1 MSSKFAGVTF
11 DDQAATPS
19 DDAIIRRAILADGIL
34 TGCEVSYT
42 GSTLTMTAG
51 QLMICGRQVKH
62 PSTQNWAVAD
72 ATTGFA
78 RLVLTIDLTRTSS
91 KDTFEQVVDTVEYAS
106 AVDGF
111 ADLVQEDIN
120 ASGTKYQI
128 VAAVVSMTTGGISG
142 IVSQLG
148 QTSTVMGEKSVIIV
162 DNLPTGST
170 VTCTKGTVTK
180 TAAERNGEWWFK
192 GLEIGTWTLKAT
204 LSGQTATQTVNITQ
218 FGVYRIAMTYRVTP
232 EFTYTGN
239 YKIVQDNDSP
249 IPDFTSW
256 KGNWKIRFLTSGTF
270 TVTNM
275 HGWTDNHIDVF
286 LVGGG
291 GSGAWY
297 DSNSGGAGA
306 GGYTLTKKRIAI
318 NTQTP
323 YLITIG
329 AGATSQSSQNHGT
342 LPGNPGGDTSAFN
355 FTAGGGKGASHVSGA
370 KGGSGGGGSGGNGGS
385 DGGDGT
391 TSASNQ
397 HYRGLGQISNPG
409 PNGETGNTRE
419 FGESSGKLY
428 SGGGKSGGSEYVAGD
443 GGGGTGAANTG
454 GGGNNMTG
462 SNPSAA
468 NRRANVGGSG
478 IVVIRNAR

>member
-192 GLEIGTWTLKAT
+192 GLEIGTWTLRAEKD
-204 LSGQTATQTVNITQ
+204 GEQPVTQKFEITE
-218 FGVYRIAMTYRVTP
+218 FGVYRVKMSYFKSTIKVTYPAGSTCTCSKSGKT
-232 EFTYTGN
+232 FTAPN
-239 YKIVQDNDSP
+239 
-249 IPDFTSW
+249 
-256 KGNWKIRFLTSGTF
+256 TSGSYTF
-270 TVTNM
+270 TVDSAGTWVVKATDGSRSKSVSVVISASGESKSAVLNYALVLYD
-275 HGWTDNHIDVF
+275 HGVIEMAVSGG
-286 LVGGG
+286 LVANQGGG
-291 GSGAWY
+291 LIRFDSDNIYFANRT
-297 DSNSGGAGA
+297 DSNNNES
-306 GGYTLTKKRIAI
+306 LR
-318 NTQTP
+318 
-323 YLITIG
+323 
-329 AGATSQSSQNHGT
+329 SQN
-342 LPGNPGGDTSAFN
+342 LMD
-355 FTAGGGKGASHVSGA
+355 
-370 KGGSGGGGSGGNGGS
+370 
-385 DGGDGT
+385 
-391 TSASNQ
+391 
-397 HYRGLGQISNPG
+397 L
-409 PNGETGNTRE
+409 
-419 FGESSGKLY
+419 
-428 SGGGKSGGSEYVAGD
+428 SEYTRLCTEVTYIYGSSL
-443 GGGGTGAANTG
+443 TMSVLNEANSAVCKISIPS
-454 GGGNNMTG
+454 NNDNTVRVLDI
-462 SNPSAA
+462 SAVSVPCRFA
-468 NRRANVGGSG
+468 FSSSLSSCR
-478 IVVIRNAR
+478 IYKIWFE

>member
-128 VAAVVSMTTGGISG
+128 VAAVVSLTTGGISG

-148 QTSTVMGEKSVIIV
+148 QTSAVMGEKSVIIV

-192 GLEIGTWTLKAT
+192 GLEIGTWTLRAEKD
-204 LSGQTATQTVNITQ
+204 GEQPVTQKFEITE
-218 FGVYRIAMTYRVTP
+218 FGVYRVHMSFFTATIKVTYPAGSTC
-232 EFTYTGN
+232 TC
-239 YKIVQDNDSP
+239 S
-249 IPDFTSW
+249 
-256 KGNWKIRFLTSGTF
+256 KGDEVLTAGGTSGVKTF
-270 TVTNM
+270 TVTSA
-275 HGWTDNHIDVF
+275 GTWVIKITSGKYSASKSVSITKTGQSVSVSID
-286 LVGGG
+286 
-291 GSGAWY
+291 
-297 DSNSGGAGA
+297 
-306 GGYTLTKKRIAI
+306 YTLWLFKD
-318 NTQTP
+318 
-323 YLITIG
+323 
-329 AGATSQSSQNHGT
+329 
-342 LPGNPGGDTSAFN
+342 GDQ
-355 FTAGGGKGASHVSGA
+355 FT
-370 KGGSGGGGSGGNGGS
+370 
-385 DGGDGT
+385 
-391 TSASNQ
+391 
-397 HYRGLGQISNPG
+397 
-409 PNGETGNTRE
+409 E
-419 FGESSGKLY
+419 
-428 SGGGKSGGSEYVAGD
+428 
-443 GGGGTGAANTG
+443 NTG
-454 GGGNNMTG
+454 GWHSRPDFIYRSNLTPNGTVTIGNTISMQ
-462 SNPSAA
+462 A
-468 NRRANVGGSG
+468 GSG
-478 IVVIRNAR
+478 QSATAWTVNKIDLTQYKTLSVIADKASGSQDINIMPASATQIENQAVAWTRIETAGETTLDVSNISGEYYVVFAVAVNRSYSVSEAKLLI

>member
-128 VAAVVSMTTGGISG
+128 VAAVVSLTTGGISG

-148 QTSTVMGEKSVIIV
+148 QTSAVMGEKSVIIV

-180 TAAERNGEWWFK
+180 TAEERNGEWWFK
-192 GLEIGTWTLKAT
+192 GLEIGTWTLRAEKD
-204 LSGQTATQTVNITQ
+204 GEQPVTQKFEITE
-218 FGVYRIAMTYRVTP
+218 FGVYRVHMSFFTATIKVTYPAGSTC
-232 EFTYTGN
+232 TC
-239 YKIVQDNDSP
+239 S
-249 IPDFTSW
+249 
-256 KGNWKIRFLTSGTF
+256 KGDEVLTAGGTSGVKTF
-270 TVTNM
+270 TVTSA
-275 HGWTDNHIDVF
+275 GTWTVKATDGSRTVSESVSITASGQNKSVSLSYEIIYIAGGVF
-286 LVGGG
+286 KESYQTYSSAGELNVT
-291 GSGAWY
+291 A
-297 DSNSGGAGA
+297 SGGYVNLQGTSFGWHALYFDPVDLSNYNTISIDGKFYSLDDVPDDKNISVGVYRNLGDLQA
-306 GGYTLTKKRIAI
+306 ETANPIAYATLLKKTSVVLDIA
-318 NTQTP
+318 
-323 YLITIG
+323 
-329 AGATSQSSQNHGT
+329 S
-342 LPGNPGGDTSAFN
+342 
-355 FTAGGGKGASHVSGA
+355 VSGM
-370 KGGSGGGGSGGNGGS
+370 G
-385 DGGDGT
+385 
-391 TSASNQ
+391 
-397 HYRGLGQISNPG
+397 
-409 PNGETGNTRE
+409 
-419 FGESSGKLY
+419 
-428 SGGGKSGGSEYVAGD
+428 YVAVR
-443 GGGGTGAANTG
+443 AVNKVLSAQIANLK
-454 GGGNNMTG
+454 
-462 SNPSAA
+462 
-468 NRRANVGGSG
+468 
-478 IVVIRNAR
+478 IY